1 MSKRRLALITIL
13 ILVAVISLA
22 VMRSKLVGNPKDACA
37 AGPAATR
44 SKQAPGNAVIQIISP
59 QYSTGVDVEGQLP
72 IVLEV
77 DNFEPK
83 EYLKIA
89 LWVDGKPVDERS
101 DGYKVWLGQGSPAT
115 QKREGTHNICVAPVD
130 HRTGEEVGNRAGARV
145 YLRWR
150 GPDEVDFRW
159 IEQSCC
165 LGGFILVVGVIFFV
179 VNEIDRKSVSHNL
192 DKMD

>member
-1 MSKRRLALITIL
+1 MSKRRLALIAVL
-13 ILVAVISLA
+13 ILVAIISLA
-22 VMRSKLVGNPKDACA
+22 VMRSRLVGSPEDACA
-37 AGPAATR
+37 AVPPATK
-44 SKQAPGNAVIQIISP
+44 SKQNPGNAAIQIISP
-59 QYSTGVDVEGQLP
+59 KHGTDATMLGQLP

-77 DNFEPK
+77 NNFEPK

-89 LWVDGKPVDERS
+89 LWVDGKPAATRF
-101 DGYKVWLGQGSPAT
+101 DGYRVWLGQDGPAT

-130 HRTGEEVGNRAGARV
+130 NRTGEEVGNRVGARV

-165 LGGFILVVGVIFFV
+165 LWGSILVVGVIFFV
-179 VNEIDRKSVSHNL
+179 VNEIDRKSVSRNL